1 MERMTT
7 RRVIKALNERSAKP
21 HHWGNAVDGT
31 PLLSAQCGGLKKP
44 PVLVTAGVHAHEV
57 GGVWAALA
65 LLAQLQTQQEVHI
78 LPLRDPFGFSG
89 VNHCLSVA
97 AGDQIS
103 LADHAGI
110 LAYLD

>member
-1 MERMTT
+1 M
-7 RRVIKALNERSAKP
+7 
-21 HHWGNAVDGT
+21 
-31 PLLSAQCGGLKKP
+31 
-44 PVLVTAGVHAHEV
+44 
-57 GGVWAALA
+57 WAALA